1 MPKVDKD
8 ICIGCGLCNGMH
20 PEAFELDDE
29 GKAALVEGAEAEAV
43 EDAAAN
49 CPVGA
54 ISAE

>member
-1 MPKVDKD
+1 
-8 ICIGCGLCNGMH
+8 MH